1 MHRGLLWIVDGGLLA
16 DTLDG
21 DGGVIDEGTW
31 VIEDRT
37 TKALKTR
44 AGLPVRLTTVRTP
57 GEHGLIMAQR
67 AECTA
72 VVARR
77 RTAEVARERR
87 CLMPLRRWSPPSG
100 RSAVL
105 RRSGPGPPSA

>member
-1 MHRGLLWIVDGGLLA
+1 MA

-44 AGLPVRLTTVRTP
+44 VGLPVRLTTVRTP

-77 RTAEVARERR
+77 RTAEVARETLLDAAAEMIASHRPQRR
-87 CLMPLRRWSPPSG
+87 TAPIR
-100 RSAVL
+100 
-105 RRSGPGPPSA
+105 PGATERVTLDLAPAN